1 MVYIPDF
8 QTMDEA
14 VSFWESRDSAD
25 FWDEMEEVEFEV
37 ELRQNLLAAKPIV
50 LAYRPER
57 CPHCGQNFEDTRMD
71 YLTVGSGHLLMVRDL
86 PILRC
91 RGNGHLF
98 MLEETFDRL
107 ERLIS
112 LERRNKTKPVSSLT
126 IPVYEFAV
134 D

>member
-1 MVYIPDF
+1 
-8 QTMDEA
+8 
-14 VSFWESRDSAD
+14 VSSTIEK
-25 FWDEMEEVEFEV
+25 VEFEF
-37 ELRQNLLAAKPIV
+37 ELRQNLLGIQPAV
-50 LAYRPER
+50 LAYRPQT
-57 CPHCGQNFEDTRMD
+57 CPQCGHDFEDGQID
-71 YLTVGSGHLLMVRDL
+71 YLANDGGHLLMVSDL

-91 RGNGHLF
+91 RGKGHLF

-134 D
+134 E